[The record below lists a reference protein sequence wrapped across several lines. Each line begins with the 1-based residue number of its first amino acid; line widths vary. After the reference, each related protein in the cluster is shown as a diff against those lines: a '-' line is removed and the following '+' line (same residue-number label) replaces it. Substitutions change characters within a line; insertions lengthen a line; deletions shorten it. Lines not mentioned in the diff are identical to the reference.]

1 MSESSLEQ
9 RVADKFTAYK
19 QGTFYIND
27 HVNMRYARDVIALV
41 REQIARDIEAVAEDA
56 ERNFWADPDRPE
68 KEADHLRFTA
78 VVRRC
83 SHITQGASS

>member
-1 MSESSLEQ
+1 MSEPSLEQ

-41 REQIARDIEAVAEDA
+41 CERIARDIEDDDDMEDDDA
-56 ERNFWADPDRPE
+56 ARHWNAALVHAAKIAR
-68 KEADHLRFTA
+68 K
-78 VVRRC
+78 
-83 SHITQGASS
+83 GALS